1 MEGVSCHLGHV
12 VFAKKKGCS
21 YKLAHDRYDT
31 TYDYSKCIAYRGLEQ
46 KNEEYF
52 HSPDLRI
59 RMSCTEALYDHYVFQ
74 LQVYTTPCTVKHTFS
89 NSLLKTILRT

>member
-1 MEGVSCHLGHV
+1 MEGVSCHLRHV
-12 VFAKKKGCS
+12 FFAKKR
-21 YKLAHDRYDT
+21 LFIQAHDRYDT
-31 TYDYSKCIAYRGLEQ
+31 TRTTIQNALHIGVWKKM
-46 KNEEYF
+46 KNT
-52 HSPDLRI
+52 PDLRI